1 MQTYSTSF
9 INKML
14 IYACFSVFV
23 LASVIFTYVNPQDI
37 LRQYVIR
44 RDFFTGFKAGEFSV
58 YDTSE
63 KHVYYR
69 IESKYDILQN
79 LKVIAYPSKQEVG
92 RLKAKLKLLLYKAE
106 ISILDPQTNQW
117 VNGLIEQDFQLLKNS
132 FNINWNGNRI
142 TMENDRASFTVK
154 FRDTNGQLLAQFRIR
169 LASIFVTN
177 KYDMK
182 IFSNKYPEQIYLLG
196 LAALDRITS
205 SKNIR

>member
-1 MQTYSTSF
+1 MS
-9 INKML
+9 
-14 IYACFSVFV
+14 IYACFSVFI

-92 RLKAKLKLLLYKAE
+92 RLKAKLKVLLYKAE

-132 FNINWNGNRI
+132 FNIDWNGNRI

-196 LAALDRITS
+196 LAALDGITS
-205 SKNIR
+205 SKNIK